1 MKANKVN
8 ELFKEQVERKRKI
21 TIYII
26 TIVIVLIGI
35 IICSMLTYFS
45 NKKQYIPYNEESN
58 LDYKVYYKKNSFFD
72 KTEIAANK
80 QYISSLI
87 DYINAHFKYNLNIE
101 NQNIDYKYQ
110 YVIEANV
117 DVIDKDSK
125 NSLYNYK
132 EELYKEEKNTNAT
145 GIEINKKID
154 VYYNKYN
161 EIANKFITSYDLDNA
176 MATLYINM
184 YVKVY
189 GTCENVE
196 DINNSSVVSINIPLT
211 KKTMAIDLEYDLV
224 DKNNQKFLECEKES
238 FNYIYLIIDIIL
250 LIIDSIL
257 IYKLN
262 NYINQT
268 RSAISTYKKELKKIL
283 NNYKEFIQKV
293 NNEIDLSKYQVVKID
308 SFTDMLEIREIIQ
321 SPILMLEN
329 KKENG
334 VYFLIPTQTKLI
346 YTYDLKVSDMKKK
359 ENENVDFNE

>member
-8 ELFKEQVERKRKI
+8 ELFKEQFERKKTI
-21 TIYII
+21 IIYI
-26 TIVIVLIGI
+26 VFI
-35 IICSMLTYFS
+35 IIIFVAILIFSILIYFS
-45 NKKQYIPYNEESN
+45 TKKQYIPYNEESN
-58 LDYKVYYKKNSFFD
+58 LDYIVHYKNSSFFD
-72 KTEIAANK
+72 KNEIAANK
-80 QYISSLI
+80 QYISTLI

-101 NQNIDYKYQ
+101 NKNIDYKYQ
-110 YVIEANV
+110 YIIEANV

-132 EELYKEEKNTNAT
+132 EELYKEEKDTNAT

-161 EIANKFITSYDLDNA
+161 DIANKFISAYDLENTI
-176 MATLYINM
+176 ATLYVNM

-189 GTCENVE
+189 GTCENAE
-196 DINNSSVVSINIPLT
+196 NINNTSVVSINIPLT
-211 KKTMAIDLEYDLV
+211 KKTMAIDLEYNLV

-238 FNYIYLIIDIIL
+238 FNYIYLITDIIL
-250 LIIDSIL
+250 LIVDSIL

-268 RSAISTYKKELKKIL
+268 RTAVSAYKKELKKIL

-293 NNEIDLSKYQVVKID
+293 NNELDLCKYQIVKID
-308 SFTDMLEIREIIQ
+308 SFTDMLEIREIIK

-329 KKENG
+329 KKEDG
-334 VYFLIPTQTKLI
+334 VYFLIPTQSKLI

-359 ENENVDFNE
+359 EKENVDFNE